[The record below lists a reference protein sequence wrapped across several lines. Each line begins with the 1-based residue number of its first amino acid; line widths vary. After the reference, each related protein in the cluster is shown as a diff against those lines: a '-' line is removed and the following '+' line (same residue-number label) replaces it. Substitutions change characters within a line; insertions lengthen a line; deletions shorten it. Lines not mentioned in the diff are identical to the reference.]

1 VNVAAFEHPAALS
14 TAQRRT
20 VLTAAFL
27 CWLCAGLQMGLT
39 QLCIPPALTSVFAT
53 QAGELTSAS
62 GGPELSKALIGF
74 WFARNLAALQIGAA
88 FGGVIF
94 GRRADRHGRS
104 QAMGL
109 SVLCSALA
117 TGLAFFA
124 TTPVE
129 LVVSRFFCGLG
140 IGGTW
145 PTAVALAG
153 EAWPGASKAKVA
165 GLIGMAANVGILV
178 VGETGRRLLHAT
190 PDTWRTWMLVG
201 AIPAVL
207 GLLTAWRLP
216 ESPAWLAQRGL
227 QSAAQ
232 TVAAP
237 LRELFRPALF
247 RNTLIGI
254 GLATVPLLG
263 AWGSSKW
270 IIPWASDV
278 GRKVGD
284 PSLAA
289 NVQSY
294 WAYGAV
300 LASATGGWLADQFG
314 RRTTY
319 FAFSLAALVGSLFV
333 FARLD
338 PSHAWFM
345 PAVFV
350 IGISGTLFFGW
361 LPLYL
366 PELFPTAVRA
376 TGIGL
381 TYNAG
386 RILTAVGIIVA
397 GEIIHAMNDDY
408 ARVGTITSWV
418 YLLGMIIILFAP
430 PGGAKKN

>member
-1 VNVAAFEHPAALS
+1 MNVAAVDHPTAL
-14 TAQRRT
+14 TTTQRRT
-20 VLTAAFL
+20 VLAAAFL
-27 CWLCAGLQMGLT
+27 CWLCSGLQMGLT
-39 QLCIPPALTSVFAT
+39 QLCTPPALTHMFTSQSGVS
-53 QAGELTSAS
+53 AGEPGKVLL
-62 GGPELSKALIGF
+62 GD

-88 FGGVIF
+88 VGGVLF

-117 TGLAFFA
+117 TGLAYFA
-124 TTPVE
+124 TSPIE
-129 LVVSRFFCGLG
+129 LVASRFLCGLG

-153 EAWPGASKAKVA
+153 EAWPGASKARVA

-201 AIPAVL
+201 SLPTVL
-207 GLLTAWRLP
+207 GLAVVWRLP
-216 ESPAWLAQRGL
+216 ESPTWLAQRGL
-227 QSAAQ
+227 P
-232 TVAAP
+232 TVAQAAAAP
-237 LRELFRPALF
+237 VRELFRPALL

-254 GLATVPLLG
+254 ALATVPLLG

-270 IIPWASDV
+270 IIPWAGDV
-278 GRKVGD
+278 GRKIGD

-300 LASATGGWLADQFG
+300 LASALGGWLADCFG

-319 FAFSLAALVGSLFV
+319 FTFSAAALVGSLFT
-333 FARLD
+333 FSRLD

-345 PAVFV
+345 PAVFL

-386 RILTAVGIIVA
+386 RILTALGIIVA
-397 GEIIHAMNDDY
+397 GELIRAMGDDY
-408 ARVGTITSWV
+408 ARVGTMTSWV

-430 PGGAKKN
+430 PGGTKKP